1 MTAIVIIPARY
12 DSTRFPGKPLYP
24 LKGIPVIQHV
34 YENSKHARLADDVI
48 VATDN
53 ETIFERVFTFGGTAI
68 MTDKKHPSGTDRI
81 AEVAASMDYDIIVN
95 VQADEPLIRP
105 EMIDD
110 VITVLDDKRASI
122 GTLIKKIEDP
132 NEIADPNIVK
142 VVFDKEGF
150 ALYFSRA
157 PIPFHRD
164 ERKLHSTELKT
175 QNTPSLPLPPR
186 GGGQGWGGDSELR
199 TFHCYK
205 HVGIYSYRREALL
218 SLAGMEPTE
227 LEKIE
232 KLEQLRALE
241 NGMKIKIKETF
252 FETYGVDTPE
262 DLERVEKCLSTS
274 L

>member
-24 LKGIPVIQHV
+24 LKGMPVIQHV

-53 ETIFERVFTFGGTAI
+53 ETIFERVFTFGGKAI

-122 GTLIKKIEDP
+122 GTLTKKIEDP

-164 ERKLHSTELKT
+164 EWKLHSTELKT

-186 GGGQGWGGDSELR
+186 GGGQGWGGDPELR

-241 NGMKIKIKETF
+241 HGMKIKVRETF
-252 FETYGVDTPE
+252 FETYGVDTLE
-262 DLERVEKCLSTS
+262 DLEKVEKCLSTS